1 MLPQQR
7 NEATI
12 EAAIERVGKAL
23 NAAENS
29 NQRGEDLIVAMA
41 NGPDLYE
48 ALKELV
54 QAHDAIT
61 RHNGRHTLENFEEY
75 RALVV
80 RADAADVQARAAL
93 SKVTGEAPA
102 LERPTAPGMGGGL

>member
-41 NGPDLYE
+41 NGPELYE
-48 ALKELV
+48 AMVSLLRLAGQWVEGESRS
-54 QAHDAIT
+54 IT
-61 RHNGRHTLENFEEY
+61 N
-75 RALVV
+75 
-80 RADAADVQARAAL
+80 ARAAL
-93 SKVTGEAPA
+93 SKVEGA
-102 LERPTAPGMGGGL
+102 